1 MSLRDGRQGWKERGE
16 TGMERERGDRG
27 GGTGRV
33 KEEEWKQK
41 RERETAICMLGLGAS
56 TYTREV
62 CVLQTYVP

>member
-1 MSLRDGRQGWKERGE
+1 
-16 TGMERERGDRG
+16 MERERGDRDG
-27 GGTGRV
+27 KREGRQGEGHG
-33 KEEEWKQK
+33 EEEWKQK